1 MMWLWTAGVVGV
13 DNWMGVVDRSDPG
26 VDGVWTRRSE
36 WLRGGVPPRLPGRL
50 KGRRASASLEHPS
63 GYGFGIGAVAIQ
75 GSRLAGTIAGWLGW
89 RAMAVL
95 EIVQFGDPRL
105 RAVGEPVVRFDRAL
119 GPLIDDMIETMRAAP
134 GVGLAAQQIGRALQL
149 CVMEVG
155 GQLFEVVNPR
165 IVHLSGEQE
174 ALEGCLSLEGYYA
187 PRRRAAHAVMVGRD
201 RRGQSVRV
209 SGDNQLARAIQHEF
223 DHLQGILYVDGLEPG
238 AEIRHVDELHEVEP
252 D

>member
-1 MMWLWTAGVVGV
+1 
-13 DNWMGVVDRSDPG
+13 
-26 VDGVWTRRSE
+26 
-36 WLRGGVPPRLPGRL
+36 
-50 KGRRASASLEHPS
+50 
-63 GYGFGIGAVAIQ
+63 
-75 GSRLAGTIAGWLGW
+75 
-89 RAMAVL
+89 MAVL

-105 RAVGEPVVRFDRAL
+105 RAVGEPIVRFDRAL
-119 GPLIDDMIETMRAAP
+119 GALIDDMVETMRAAP
-134 GVGLAAQQIGRALQL
+134 GAGLAAQQIGRALQL

-201 RRGQSVRV
+201 RHGQGVRV
-209 SGDNQLARAIQHEF
+209 TGDGHLARAIQHEY

-238 AEIRHVDELHEVEP
+238 AEILHVDELHEVEP